1 MVIFIAFLK
10 GLLVLNRFK
19 KIVGISVLVGCLGV
33 LQAKNS
39 LFVLPYE
46 QREALNAL
54 ISGISS
60 ARESVKIAIYSFT
73 HRDIARAIKSV
84 ASRGIKVQI
93 IYDYGSNHNNKQ
105 STIGYLDKYPNT
117 KVCLLKGLKAKNGSY
132 HGIMHQKVAII
143 DDKIVFLGS
152 ANWSKNAFE
161 NNYEV
166 LLKADDTETILKAKS
181 YYQKMLGSC
190 EGF

>member
-1 MVIFIAFLK
+1 M
-10 GLLVLNRFK
+10 LNKFK
-19 KIVGISVLVGCLGV
+19 KIVGVGVLVGCLGV

-46 QREALNAL
+46 QKDALNSL

-84 ASRGIKVQI
+84 ASRGLRCKSFMIM
-93 IYDYGSNHNNKQ
+93 GSNHNNNQ

-117 KVCLLKGLKAKNGSY
+117 KVCLLKGLKAKNGNY
-132 HGIMHQKVAII
+132 HGIMHQKSS
-143 DDKIVFLGS
+143 DH
-152 ANWSKNAFE
+152 
-161 NNYEV
+161 
-166 LLKADDTETILKAKS
+166 
-181 YYQKMLGSC
+181 
-190 EGF
+190 

>member
-19 KIVGISVLVGCLGV
+19 KIVGVSVLVGCLGV

>member
-1 MVIFIAFLK
+1 M
-10 GLLVLNRFK
+10 LNKFK
-19 KIVGISVLVGCLGV
+19 KIVGVGVLVSCLGV

-46 QREALNAL
+46 QRDALNSL

-93 IYDYGSNHNNKQ
+93 IYDYESNHNNKQ

-117 KVCLLKGLKAKNGSY
+117 KVCLLKGLKAKNGNY
-132 HGIMHQKVAII
+132 YGIMHQKVAII

-166 LLKADDTETILKAKS
+166 LLKTDDTKTILKAKS
-181 YYQKMLGSC
+181 YYQKMLESC
-190 EGF
+190 VGF

>member
-1 MVIFIAFLK
+1 M
-10 GLLVLNRFK
+10 LNKFK
-19 KIVGISVLVGCLGV
+19 KIVGVSVLVGCLGV

-46 QREALNAL
+46 QRDALNSL
-54 ISGISS
+54 VSGISN

-93 IYDYGSNHNNKQ
+93 IYDYESNHNNKQ

-132 HGIMHQKVAII
+132 YGIMHQKVAII

-166 LLKADDTETILKAKS
+166 LLKTDDTETIFKAKS

-190 EGF
+190 VGF

>member
-1 MVIFIAFLK
+1 
-10 GLLVLNRFK
+10 
-19 KIVGISVLVGCLGV
+19 
-33 LQAKNS
+33 
-39 LFVLPYE
+39 
-46 QREALNAL
+46 
-54 ISGISS
+54 
-60 ARESVKIAIYSFT
+60 
-73 HRDIARAIKSV
+73 IKSV

-93 IYDYGSNHNNKQ
+93 IYDYESNHNNKQ

-117 KVCLLKGLKAKNGSY
+117 KVCLLKGLKAKNGNY
-132 HGIMHQKVAII
+132 YGIMHQKVAII

-166 LLKADDTETILKAKS
+166 LLKTDDTEIILKAKS

-190 EGF
+190 VGF

>member
-1 MVIFIAFLK
+1 M
-10 GLLVLNRFK
+10 LNKFK
-19 KIVGISVLVGCLGV
+19 KIVGVGVLVGCLGV

-84 ASRGIKVQI
+84 VSRGIKVQI

-117 KVCLLKGLKAKNGSY
+117 KVCLLKGLKAKNGNY
-132 HGIMHQKVAII
+132 YGIMHQKVAII

-166 LLKADDTETILKAKS
+166 LLKTDDTETILKAKS
-181 YYQKMLGSC
+181 YYQKMLGNC
-190 EGF
+190 VGF

>member
-1 MVIFIAFLK
+1 M
-10 GLLVLNRFK
+10 VLNKFK
-19 KIVGISVLVGCLGV
+19 KIVGVSVLVGCLGV

-117 KVCLLKGLKAKNGSY
+117 KVCLLKGLKAKNGSH

-181 YYQKMLGSC
+181 YYQKMLESC

>member
-10 GLLVLNRFK
+10 GLLVLNKFK
-19 KIVGISVLVGCLGV
+19 KIVGVSVLVGCLGV